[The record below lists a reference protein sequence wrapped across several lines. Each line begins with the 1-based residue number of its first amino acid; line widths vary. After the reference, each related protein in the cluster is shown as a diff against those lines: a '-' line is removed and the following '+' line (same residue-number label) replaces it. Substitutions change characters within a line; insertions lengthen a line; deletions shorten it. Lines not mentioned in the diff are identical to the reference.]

1 MRKPKSYQALKMVQ
15 DSVPAGETRAE
26 VSHNRNAVFEL
37 DVDATSSRKM
47 DFSNRLGN
55 GFDSWVW
62 AGIDALHMF
71 VGSGTVTRRTI
82 LNYASAGWPRWLDY
96 LVATHGPADPK
107 GLKPEHIKR
116 FVEWL
121 RLKYPF
127 RTSAHSTYA
136 QVKPMLIAICDLGQ
150 GPARSDGLFPIK
162 AFANRIGLRQSPT
175 ALTQAEIFRLA
186 HALKMDLIAIHRGEF
201 MGPDSEALTVS
212 FLVIALRT
220 GINTTPLLEA
230 ARDCLAPNPFMP
242 NMMVMRT
249 FKRRGKGH
257 QANPLRKTKDDL
269 GTSVVPMDGVA
280 ILQGVIART
289 EQLVAT
295 APPNLRDRIWLYR
308 SRSRRAQG
316 VMFALSQNSLQAG
329 IQKFVERH
337 GLLGDDGTPLTPT
350 PNRLRKTMESKLW
363 RLSDGDLIA
372 VAAAIG
378 HAPNVADQ
386 HYLSLTDEMK
396 AEAARFVGLALPE
409 VLRGNETGQVS
420 MPVSIRKTVQNT
432 PVGRCASSL
441 NGKHAP
447 KNGIDHCDR
456 FTECLTCP
464 TYVVVG
470 SVRDLHRLFSFQL
483 FLRAEIEY
491 MVAPDLAQWREHKR
505 ALIDLID
512 RFTAAKFAL
521 SVVDEAKSLANSAP
535 HPFWAARMRTV
546 SGASGGI
553 RAR

>member
-1 MRKPKSYQALKMVQ
+1 MRRPKSYQALEMVHGNVQ
-15 DSVPAGETRAE
+15 AAQGQAE
-26 VSHNRNAVFEL
+26 VSPNRNAVFEL
-37 DVDATSSRKM
+37 EVDATSSRKL
-47 DFSNRLGN
+47 DFESRLGQ

-62 AGIDALHMF
+62 AGLDALQMF
-71 VGSGTVTRRTI
+71 ARSGAVTRRTI
-82 LNYASAGWPRWLDY
+82 LNYAGAGWPRWLDY
-96 LVATHGPADPK
+96 LVATHGPADPRDLTPGHVK
-107 GLKPEHIKR
+107 S

-121 RLKYPF
+121 RHKYPF

-136 QVKPMLIAICDLGQ
+136 QVKPMLIAICNIGL
-150 GPARSDGLFPIK
+150 GPASAGELFPIK
-162 AFANRIGLRQSPT
+162 AFVNRTGQRQSPT
-175 ALTQAEIFRLA
+175 ALSQAEILRLA

-230 ARDCLAPNPFMP
+230 ARDCLSPNPFMP

-257 QANPLRKTKDDL
+257 QANPMRKNDDGL

-280 ILQGVIART
+280 ILQGVVART
-289 EQLVAT
+289 EHLVAT
-295 APPNLRDRIWLYR
+295 APPNLRDRIWLFR
-308 SRSRRAQG
+308 SSSRRAQG
-316 VMFALSQNSLQAG
+316 VTFALSQNSLQAG

-337 GLLGDDGTPLTPT
+337 GLLGDDGTPLKPT

-409 VLRGNETGQVS
+409 VLRGNDAGQVI
-420 MPVSIRKTVQNT
+420 MPVSIRKTIQNT

-441 NGKHAP
+441 DGKHAP
-447 KNGIDHCDR
+447 KNGVDHCDR

-470 SVRDLHRLFSFQL
+470 SVKDLHRLFSFQL

-505 ALIDLID
+505 ELIDLID

-546 SGASGGI
+546 TGASGGI

>member
-1 MRKPKSYQALKMVQ
+1 MRRPKSYQALGMAHGHGQ
-15 DSVPAGETRAE
+15 AAEAQAEPAL
-26 VSHNRNAVFEL
+26 NRNAVFEL
-37 DVDATSSRKM
+37 EVDATSSRKL
-47 DFSNRLGN
+47 DFGSRLGK

-62 AGIDALHMF
+62 AGLDALHMF
-71 VGSGTVTRRTI
+71 ARSGAITRRTI
-82 LNYASAGWPRWLDY
+82 LNYAGAGWPRWLDY

-107 GLKPEHIKR
+107 GLRPEHVKS

-121 RLKYPF
+121 KHKYPF

-136 QVKPMLIAICDLGQ
+136 QVKPMLVAICDIGL
-150 GPARSDGLFPIK
+150 GPARSEDLFPIK
-162 AFANRIGLRQSPT
+162 AFANRIGQRQSPT
-175 ALTQAEIFRLA
+175 ALTQAEILRLA
-186 HALKMDLIAIHRGEF
+186 HALKMDLIAIHRSEF
-201 MGPDSEALTVS
+201 TGPDSEALTVS

-249 FKRRGKGH
+249 FKRRGKG
-257 QANPLRKTKDDL
+257 QQTNPLRKTKDDP

-280 ILQGVIART
+280 ILQGAIART
-289 EQLVAT
+289 EHLVAA
-295 APPNLRDRIWLYR
+295 APPGLRDRIWLYR

-316 VMFALSQNSLQAG
+316 VTFALSQNSLQAG
-329 IQKFVERH
+329 IQKFVARH
-337 GLLGDDGTPLTPT
+337 GLLGDDGLPLAPT
-350 PNRLRKTMESKLW
+350 PNRLRKTIESKLW

-396 AEAARFVGLALPE
+396 AEAARFVGLALPD
-409 VLRGNETGQVS
+409 VLRGNKTVQEV
-420 MPVSIRKTVQNT
+420 MPVSIRNTVQNT

-441 NGKHAP
+441 DGKHAP

-470 SVRDLHRLFSFQL
+470 SVKDLHRLFSFQL

-491 MVAPDLAQWREHKR
+491 MAAPDLAQWREHKR
-505 ALIDLID
+505 ELIDLID
-512 RFTAAKFAL
+512 RFTIARFSR

-535 HPFWAARMRTV
+535 HPFWAARMRAV
-546 SGASGGI
+546 SGANGGV